1 LDAIM
6 TRRFTL
12 PTVFRRAL
20 LPTMLGRLNAP
31 VVIVVLAVLAAL
43 AVLLKQYR

>member
-1 LDAIM
+1 M
-6 TRRFTL
+6 TLRTA
-12 PTVFRRAL
+12 FRWASV
-20 LPTMLGRLNAP
+20 PAMPGRLNAP